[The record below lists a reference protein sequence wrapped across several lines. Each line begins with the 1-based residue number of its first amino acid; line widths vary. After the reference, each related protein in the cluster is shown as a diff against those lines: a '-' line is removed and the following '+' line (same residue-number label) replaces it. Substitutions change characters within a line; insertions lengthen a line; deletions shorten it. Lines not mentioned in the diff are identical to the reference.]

1 MMRSAKLIPILLFT
15 VFSSCEEE
23 TPVKTYTITKT
34 ATPAEGGE
42 VYLSPGW
49 LDAFTEGQ
57 RVAVIPV
64 ASEGWVFQQWQGDAA
79 GTSNPYFFEMNSN
92 KNIIGVFVKKVYTLD
107 LEIIGEGTVTETIVE
122 NPSGREYFPGTI
134 VELTPVPKEGWVFEN
149 WGAGG
154 GFTGNEIPKRITVN
168 EPIELTARFVPKPQ
182 GEPKFYLAE
191 NGITCKCE
199 NVIAGNKGVING
211 VEYEAVNL
219 EYLRVRIREKVDLT
233 KLCTSLVTDMSY
245 LFMGVSID
253 QAIQN
258 WDVSNV
264 TNMEGMFAAYQDDG
278 GGDGPVGG
286 DGPAENV
293 IFFNQS
299 IGDWDV
305 SNVTNMD
312 FMFKD
317 NFEFNQDLSKWCVS
331 KIPTIP
337 KDFASTQWYLPKP
350 AWGTCPD

>member
-1 MMRSAKLIPILLFT
+1 MKVARLIPILLFA
-15 VFSSCEEE
+15 VFSSCVDE

-34 ATPAEGGE
+34 VTPEGGGE
-42 VYLSPGW
+42 IYFSPGW
-49 LDAFTEGQ
+49 LDAFNEGQ

-79 GTSNPYFFEMNSN
+79 GTSNPYFFEMDSN

-134 VELTPVPKEGWVFEN
+134 VELTPVPKEGWVFES
-149 WGAGG
+149 WSGVL
-154 GFTGNEIPKRITVN
+154 TGNEIPKRITVD
-168 EPIELTARFVPKPQ
+168 EPIGLTARFVPKPQ
-182 GEPKFYLAE
+182 GAPKFYLAE

-199 NVIAGNKGVING
+199 NVIAGDKGIING
-211 VEYEAVNL
+211 VEYEAVNIDFL
-219 EYLRVRIREKVDLT
+219 VLRMSEKKDLT
-233 KLCTSLVTDMSY
+233 RLCTSLVTDMSY
-245 LFMGVSID
+245 LFSELTSN
-253 QAIQN
+253 QPIQN

-264 TNMEGMFAAYQDDG
+264 TNMEGMFSVDLEMLGYFSD
-278 GGDGPVGG
+278 P
-286 DGPAENV
+286 

-317 NFEFNQDLSKWCVS
+317 NFEFNQDLSKWCVA